1 MMWSNAEQQFPE
13 ASSAPLNLTQE
24 NPHGMFPA
32 CGHHHGNGKA
42 SSTIT
47 MTTKIVLDIKRYN
60 APTGVHTRT
69 ARTDITHTH
78 TCAENALRY
87 LYNHSALSVHY
98 DLRSVTSRVG
108 DMSPAIMA
116 ARGRKADTSCPPKT
130 AMCAICVTR

>member
-1 MMWSNAEQQFPE
+1 
-13 ASSAPLNLTQE
+13 
-24 NPHGMFPA
+24 
-32 CGHHHGNGKA
+32 
-42 SSTIT
+42 

-108 DMSPAIMA
+108 DMSPAIMV
-116 ARGRKADTSCPPKT
+116 ARDAKPTQVVPQKT